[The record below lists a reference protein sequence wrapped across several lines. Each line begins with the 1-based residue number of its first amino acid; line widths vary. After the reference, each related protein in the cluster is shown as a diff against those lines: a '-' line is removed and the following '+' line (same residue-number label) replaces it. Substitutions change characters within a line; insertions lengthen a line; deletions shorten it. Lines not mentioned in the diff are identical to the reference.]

1 MSSVV
6 IFFHMKRVVIPEL
19 LDTDSGSSQ
28 EIAQALLDLRGINKN
43 FGGIGTLQHM
53 VEHISGKLAVSS
65 FTLLEVAA
73 GSGYV
78 PQTVCRRLERSGI
91 QLQIT
96 LLDRAPSHL
105 PSQISK
111 NSNSG
116 KKPLSIPAV
125 VADAIAIP
133 FQDDSFDF
141 VDSSLFAHHLSP
153 KELVEFV
160 TEGLRVCRVAVLI
173 NDLVRSP
180 LHLGLVYAAL
190 PLFHSRITRHDA
202 PASVRR
208 AYTPDE
214 VTEMLQHTTAARV
227 EIQRRY
233 LFRMG
238 VIVWKR

>member
-1 MSSVV
+1 MV
-6 IFFHMKRVVIPEL
+6 IVFHMKRVVIPEL

-28 EIAQALLDLRGINKN
+28 EIAQSLLDLRGINRN

-53 VEHISGKLAVSS
+53 VEHISGKLAAMS

-78 PQTVCRRLERSGI
+78 PETVRQRLERSGI

-96 LLDRAPSHL
+96 LLDRASSHL

-111 NSNSG
+111 DSISD
-116 KKPLSIPAV
+116 KKLPPIPAV
-125 VADAIAIP
+125 VADAIALP
-133 FQDDSFDF
+133 FQDDSFDL
-141 VDSSLFAHHLSP
+141 VDCSLFAHHLSP

-173 NDLVRSP
+173 NDLVRHP
-180 LHLGLVYAAL
+180 VHLGLVYAAL

-214 VTEMLQHTTAARV
+214 VTDLLKHTTAARV
-227 EIQRRY
+227 EIQRYY